1 MHPLGAVAQAPDP
14 EPLSK
19 LQATLATLDAAIDRA
34 AGALVAD
41 EREML
46 IDRLRDGRI
55 RPEGLLLKLA
65 ESGAAWSLAVAG
77 QAADPATVPAY
88 YHWKNAVASLRQSS
102 RDLHAYVELLVRLAD
117 PKALEPAE
125 TTALEKKLNSLL
137 QSGLASGGVFDSQA
151 ERTAAAGL
159 VSMAGA
165 EAFRLA
171 LRRQRGVSFRQAAA
185 ANADDFHAHVEAL
198 RLTVRKLQA
207 NLQVAYNNDANELLE
222 AWDPDKP
229 VAEVRAKR
237 LVALND
243 ATLDRL
249 EALAGIEVSLDSL
262 ATFHAWAAGGE

>member
-1 MHPLGAVAQAPDP
+1 MHPLGAVVQAPDP

-19 LQATLATLDAAIDRA
+19 LQAALTTLDTALDRA

-41 EREML
+41 ERAML

-55 RPEGLLLKLA
+55 RPEGLLLKLS
-65 ESGAAWSLAVAG
+65 ESGYAWSLANAG
-77 QAADPATVPAY
+77 QEADPAAVPAY

-102 RDLHAYVELLVRLAD
+102 RELHDYAELLVRLAD

-125 TTALEKKLNSLL
+125 TTALEKKLNSLV
-137 QSGLASGGVFDSQA
+137 QSGLASGGAFDSQV

-159 VSMAGA
+159 ISMAGA

-171 LRRQRGVSFRQAAA
+171 LRRQRGISFRQAAA
-185 ANADDFHAHVEAL
+185 ANDDDFRAHVEAL
-198 RLTVRKLQA
+198 RITVRKLQA
-207 NLQVAYNNDANELLE
+207 NLQVSYNNDVNELLE

-229 VAEVRAKR
+229 VAEMRAKR

-243 ATLDRL
+243 ATLERL
-249 EALAGIEVSLDSL
+249 EALAGIAASLDSL
-262 ATFHAWAAGGE
+262 ATFHAWAAGVE